1 IRRQAVCHRHG
12 AKLRFFRNSPLGCPG
27 LLDHYTAIRHIQ
39 GVGRGLLIDIDIRYL
54 NKDALWDLIA
64 LLWRY
69 EIPLTPLQELATRK
83 RFAWLRDERFYW
95 HKSMFDP
102 SRAD

>member
-1 IRRQAVCHRHG
+1 LGDER
-12 AKLRFFRNSPLGCPG
+12 RFFQG
-27 LLDHYTAIRHIQ
+27 LKEIAAIRHIQ